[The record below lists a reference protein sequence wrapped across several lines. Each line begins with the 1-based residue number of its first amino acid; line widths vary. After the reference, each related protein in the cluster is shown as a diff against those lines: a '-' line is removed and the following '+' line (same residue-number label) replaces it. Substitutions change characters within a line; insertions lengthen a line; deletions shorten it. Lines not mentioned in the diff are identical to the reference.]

1 MNLETIFC
9 VQWTPQSEY
18 EHKRHPLLGYT
29 SLVYDSIGNRILIY
43 LEAIDR
49 ELTRQMGLNETVER
63 VILYEATA

>member
-1 MNLETIFC
+1 MNLEIIFC

-18 EHKRHPLLGYT
+18 EHKRRPLLGYA

-63 VILYEATA
+63 VILYETTA